1 MDMENKMLSLSLSR
15 KTKQNAFVF
24 SIPQLLYISGQPS
37 ISRNHH
43 ALEPLELQ
51 LSLLGFL
58 FCFFKKYLEGKNDKS
73 FCACASAWI
82 PTFLKKKK
90 KK

>member
-1 MDMENKMLSLSLSR
+1 MLSLSR

-24 SIPQLLYISGQPS
+24 SLPRLLYISGQLS

-51 LSLLGFL
+51 VISAGFSILSL
-58 FCFFKKYLEGKNDKS
+58 
-73 FCACASAWI
+73 
-82 PTFLKKKK
+82 
-90 KK
+90 

>member
-58 FCFFKKYLEGKNDKS
+58 FCFFKKYLEGKNDKEFLCLRKCMDS
-73 FCACASAWI
+73 HL
-82 PTFLKKKK
+82 LKKKK